1 MEENPRGFDN
11 AEQGLI
17 DQLILLRNEVL
28 IAKEEDLP
36 VLYNQM
42 DQLNA
47 SLTAMKATRGKAEVD
62 PSCPYFAH
70 LRLKERGRVRD
81 VYLGKATNL
90 DNGLQIVDW
99 RNAPI
104 SKLFYLYSEGDEYEE
119 EFGDQ
124 LREGEVIARR
134 IVHVTNGNLLRV
146 SNSESTWVEAD
157 RRMEQN
163 SPKVKVQLAGGE
175 GASFVLDHR

>member
-1 MEENPRGFDN
+1 MTDKSIPPIIVEETALLEKIVRILEENPRGFDN

-47 SLTAMKATRGKAEVD
+47 SLTAMKATRGQAEVD

-70 LRLKERGRVRD
+70 LRLEERGRVRD

-90 DNGLQIVDW
+90 ENGLQIVDW

-119 EFGDQ
+119 EFGGQ
-124 LREGEVIARR
+124 YREG
-134 IVHVTNGNLLRV
+134 
-146 SNSESTWVEAD
+146 
-157 RRMEQN
+157 
-163 SPKVKVQLAGGE
+163 
-175 GASFVLDHR
+175 